1 MLVCANL
8 TYIRLLLLYSACTH
22 HFSSS
27 LLTNN
32 CKNIFE
38 TPMTN
43 FSPYCP
49 LNSATVWCCPPP
61 KLTYPSFPFPF
72 YLFCALLL
80 RTPPSVCHVKNAIRT
95 NLSLHKCFVRYED
108 DFGSFWMVDDAEFIK
123 RRHLSRGR
131 PRKYK
136 WTLDST
142 PLTKRRQK
150 LLFLLTASRVFLP
163 SFWRSPVLHVLSVFF
178 CTIFL
183 CIANFFAF
191 RKLLTA
197 AALKSVL

>member
-1 MLVCANL
+1 MLSAPQTNL
-8 TYIRLLLLYSACTH
+8 S
-22 HFSSS
+22 F
-27 LLTNN
+27 
-32 CKNIFE
+32 
-38 TPMTN
+38 
-43 FSPYCP
+43 
-49 LNSATVWCCPPP
+49 
-61 KLTYPSFPFPF
+61 FPFSF
-72 YLFCALLL
+72 LSLL

-163 SFWRSPVLHVLSVFF
+163 SFWRSPVLHAVHVLSVFF